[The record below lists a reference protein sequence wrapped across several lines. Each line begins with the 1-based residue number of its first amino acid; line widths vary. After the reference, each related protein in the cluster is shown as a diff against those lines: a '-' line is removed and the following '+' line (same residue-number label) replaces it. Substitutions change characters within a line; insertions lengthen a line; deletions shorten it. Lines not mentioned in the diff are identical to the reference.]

1 MAIVKAI
8 RYNLEVFDT
17 IELWE
22 FIDVVDKVCVLLI
35 LKCDLWGS
43 ILLLLQVNL
52 FIWMILICCF
62 LIK

>member
-1 MAIVKAI
+1 VAIVKAI